1 MTYGK
6 RTCKILKEIRRQ
18 IADKNDIEY
27 VTSEC
32 HYQGECQGTCPK
44 CEAELQYLESELSKR
59 RQLGK
64 AVAVAGI
71 SLGIAG
77 GLSSYKTPQQAMF
90 EDTIVEKSVVYASVY
105 AQIQA
110 EGTGTIKGKVLDG
123 DGKPLESAQV
133 RLIRDD
139 MIVFWKYTDSSG
151 LFTLD
156 SVSTGIY
163 DLRITFLG
171 YLEYLIKDIETEE
184 NTVKDIGEIQL
195 LVKYTAPAQ
204 TIGIIL
210 PKDSFKHHRQYKKEY
225 RKYKKENKQINKLT
239 NPQ

>member
-110 EGTGTIKGKVLDG
+110 EGTGTIKGKVVVNDSNT
-123 DGKPLESAQV
+123 PLEFATV
-133 RLIRDD
+133 RLMQNGRFILGQ
-139 MIVFWKYTDSSG
+139 YTDSSG
-151 LFTLD
+151 FFTLD
-156 SVSTGIY
+156 SIPEGFY
-163 DLRITFLG
+163 DLHIAHGDYPFYAVSG
-171 YLEYLIKDIETEE
+171 IEIEK
-184 NTVKDIGEIQL
+184 NTIKDIGEIQL
-195 LVKYTAPAQ
+195 EPIITLTMGLVLKGD
-204 TIGIIL
+204 ISK
-210 PKDSFKHHRQYKKEY
+210 KDAFKKNRKSNKKT
-225 RKYKKENKQINKLT
+225 KHNKST
-239 NPQ
+239 N